1 MKIKIPKYV
10 GKLASLIFRLTAIP
24 IIIYAIYIFY
34 LASGIR
40 AGTIEM
46 TTSDFYEFISSE
58 ICAVVIALAGVLLI
72 DLEEKNSE
80 RD

>member
-1 MKIKIPKYV
+1 MKTKIPKYV
-10 GKLASLIFRLTAIP
+10 GGLASLIFRLAAIP

-34 LASGIR
+34 LASGIC

-46 TTSDFYEFISSE
+46 TTSDFYELISSE
-58 ICAVVIALAGVLLI
+58 MCSVTIALAGVLLI

-80 RD
+80 YS